1 VLSWPFLLSAGHRCR
16 ALETRRIRLPV
27 QETSTGRTDNAKIG
41 HRCLFLVPPMTEL
54 DLPYPYLPQY
64 GGQVE
69 AGVILAVIE
78 ETRAAYDVYLR
89 RRLGRSHL
97 ARELFTV

>member
-1 VLSWPFLLSAGHRCR
+1 
-16 ALETRRIRLPV
+16 
-27 QETSTGRTDNAKIG
+27 
-41 HRCLFLVPPMTEL
+41 MTEL